1 MTRNDDS
8 RSPGTGVTDR
18 PTGDSPPPPDVDP
31 VLLAAALRL
40 TGPMYIADRGG
51 RLLVTN
57 PAFDDLMAAGSE
69 EASATGADM
78 APGALR
84 EIFRRLRNGDDDV
97 VWEETIGANGT
108 RRRFRSSHHRIE
120 DAGGGTAFAGYYVEV
135 SPGGGDPDGT
145 DDTADTRQPA
155 GASHAATAAK
165 NAFLGKMSH
174 EMRTPLNAIIGF
186 AEMSE
191 SQPFGPLDQRYV
203 AYLRNIGNAARHLS
217 GMIGDLL
224 ELASGFVGPTPD
236 ADGVVSLAPLL
247 AEASAAVAGL
257 AARRGIDL
265 GAVAARDDWCVAAD
279 RDRMHRICVNLLDN
293 AVKFTEPGG
302 RVGVEIEV
310 ADEPGMLDI
319 VFWDTGVGIA
329 TDRLDRIFESFHQVD
344 PDTLHQ
350 PTNGAGLGLAVARHL
365 ARQMNG
371 DIRVDS
377 AFGEGARFTL
387 RLRAA
392 AAE

>member
-1 MTRNDDS
+1 MTRNGS
-8 RSPGTGVTDR
+8 TRSPGIGVTDR
-18 PTGDSPPPPDVDP
+18 RTGDSQPPPDVDP
-31 VLLAAALRL
+31 RLLAAALRL
-40 TGPMYIADRGG
+40 AGPMYIADRGG

-57 PAFDDLMAAGSE
+57 PAFDDLMAAGTR
-69 EASATGADM
+69 EAPASSTDVAPSALTG
-78 APGALR
+78 
-84 EIFRRLRNGDDDV
+84 IFRRLESGDDDV
-97 VWEETIGANGT
+97 AWEETIGANGT
-108 RRRFRSSHHRIE
+108 RRRFRSHHHRIV
-120 DAGGGTAFAGYYVEV
+120 DADGGIAFAGHYVEV
-135 SPGGGDPDGT
+135 SPDGDNPGSNDYKS
-145 DDTADTRQPA
+145 DSRQPVTV
-155 GASHAATAAK
+155 SQAATAAK

-191 SQPFGPLDQRYV
+191 SQPYGPLDQRYV
-203 AYLRNIGNAARHLS
+203 AYLRDIGNAARHLS

-224 ELASGFVGPTPD
+224 ELSSGFAEPLPGG
-236 ADGVVSLAPLL
+236 DGVVALAQLL
-247 AEASAAVAGL
+247 AETSEAVSDL

-265 GAVAARDDWCVAAD
+265 GAVGTRDDWYVAAD
-279 RDRMHRICVNLLDN
+279 RDRLHRICVNLLDN

-319 VFWDTGVGIA
+319 VFWDTGIGIA
-329 TDRLDRIFESFHQVD
+329 ADRLDRIFESFQQVD
-344 PDTLHQ
+344 PNTLHQ

-387 RLRAA
+387 RLPAA
-392 AAE
+392 VAE